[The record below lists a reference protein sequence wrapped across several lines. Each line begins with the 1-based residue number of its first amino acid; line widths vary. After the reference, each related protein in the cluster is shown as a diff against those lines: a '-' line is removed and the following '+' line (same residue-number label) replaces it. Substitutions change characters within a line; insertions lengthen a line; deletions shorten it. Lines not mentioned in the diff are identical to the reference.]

1 MIEVKGK
8 KYLKEIVSKELI
20 VKHQR
25 NIKNA
30 FANHGK
36 RVTKA
41 LEKKIKTG
49 SRTGRVYFF
58 RGKRHKASAPGEPP
72 ANRSGRLAKSFK
84 YKLGYDEMIV
94 FSNAFSN
101 KGAPYPFFL
110 EEGTVKMDPRPFWES
125 TIVPLHNDLAR
136 DLEFLGK

>member
-58 RGKRHKASAPGEPP
+58 RGKQHKALCLPGCIHP
-72 ANRSGRLAKSFK
+72 ARFVVASLLLRWRPYSLA
-84 YKLGYDEMIV
+84 L
-94 FSNAFSN
+94 
-101 KGAPYPFFL
+101 
-110 EEGTVKMDPRPFWES
+110 
-125 TIVPLHNDLAR
+125 
-136 DLEFLGK
+136 